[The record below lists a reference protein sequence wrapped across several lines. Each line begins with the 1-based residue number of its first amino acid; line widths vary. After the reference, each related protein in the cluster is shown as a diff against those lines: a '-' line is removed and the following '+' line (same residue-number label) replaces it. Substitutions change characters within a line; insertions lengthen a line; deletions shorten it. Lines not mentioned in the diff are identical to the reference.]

1 MALFAQIPL
10 RPFHE
15 TLALKFVE
23 TDDDLGQ
30 MIFGT
35 TNMAISVMMAIKD
48 QVMDA
53 VKSA

>member
-1 MALFAQIPL
+1 MVLFARIPL